1 MKKEE
6 NKIKNSNEKKKSIS
20 NKNIIFENNYEDFVE
35 GAEEIEALKR
45 LDKAYAKYEKQN
57 LGIINEIQWL

>member
-57 LGIINEIQWL
+57 LGIINEIQ

>member
-20 NKNIIFENNYEDFVE
+20 NKIIIFENNYEDFVE

-57 LGIINEIQWL
+57 LGIKNEIQ